1 MKTAV
6 SLPDEVFE
14 AAEDLAQEMGVSRSS
29 LYSRAI
35 AEFVNRHGRDE
46 VRERLDQVYGDSGG
60 GLDPRLAELQR
71 LTIGEDEW

>member
-14 AAEDLAQEMGVSRSS
+14 AAEELAQEMGVSRSR

-35 AEFVNRHGRDE
+35 AEFVHRHGHDE
-46 VRERLDQVYGDSGG
+46 VRERLDQVYGESSAS
-60 GLDPRLAELQR
+60 LDPRLAELQG